1 MGNEVRVYK
10 KVVIVKSST
19 KAVLLSLFLFP
30 GSGHVYLKKYAVGGV
45 LITASLAAIYYL
57 LLAIVDKATR
67 VSEMILSGEVR
78 LDVISITQALS
89 KQTTAAD
96 SQSLKVATAVL
107 VVCFLVGILDAYRL
121 GRASDKIDRAAG
133 S

>member
-1 MGNEVRVYK
+1 M
-10 KVVIVKSST
+10 KSST